1 MMVGNDVADDGC
13 ELVIYGMVD
22 LLAHRTLGD
31 IVSDET
37 LRDLV
42 PRELFA
48 ESKVCS
54 TISELAIAAAMDRVE
69 SRGDIVCGNY
79 GNGVLGS

>member
-1 MMVGNDVADDGC
+1 MMVGNDVEDDGC

-22 LLAHRTLGD
+22 LLAHRALGD
-31 IVSDET
+31 TVSDET

-48 ESKVCS
+48 ESKVGS
-54 TISELAIAAAMDRVE
+54 TIADVVFAIHFQ
-69 SRGDIVCGNY
+69 
-79 GNGVLGS
+79 